1 MQIKRKEKDDETTY
15 IENNIYSK
23 TLQEFINTLK
33 DLEQDFDVKKFS
45 LEKSQIKIE
54 ECKLQYDTMRCTEYF
69 LTLEL
74 SLQNINDKDSEIDN
88 KFDLLFLL
96 GMQETPEIKQNE
108 QVTCAVCLEDVDNK
122 DMLIKLKCGH
132 CFCKMCIRK
141 WFETTINCPV
151 FHYVPKQWFLRKTDI
166 TNSNI

>member
-108 QVTCAVCLEDVDNK
+108 QVTCAVC
-122 DMLIKLKCGH
+122 
-132 CFCKMCIRK
+132 
-141 WFETTINCPV
+141 
-151 FHYVPKQWFLRKTDI
+151 
-166 TNSNI
+166 